1 MSTPDEIGTS
11 RTDVGS
17 PPTTPGV
24 PQQRPPSEPLTPSG
38 AAPEQR
44 TPAGGGGYGPGGA
57 EEAPPLGGRAPVSG
71 ASEVPVW
78 RDRVRWGPVWAGALV
93 ALSVFVVLQ
102 LFFFAVGV
110 LGPGYGGNTTGG
122 IVSGVLAL
130 VSFFIGGLLAGAST
144 VWRGAGDGL
153 LHGVLV
159 WALSMLGILVLAMIG
174 GGSVLGPLATLLGAQ
189 QQGITIDPVLVLRS
203 ARQAAGWAA
212 LGLGL
217 SVAAAAIG
225 GMVGSKLW
233 PRRKN
238 SVEGELSQRG

>member
-1 MSTPDEIGTS
+1 MATPDEIGTA

-17 PPTTPGV
+17 QPATPGI
-24 PQQRPPSEPLTPSG
+24 PQQRPPSEASTPG
-38 AAPEQR
+38 RAPEQR
-44 TPAGGGGYGPGGA
+44 TPAGGAGYDPGGA
-57 EEAPPLGGRAPVSG
+57 EQGPPVGVHAPDRG
-71 ASEVPVW
+71 ASEVPFW

-93 ALSVFVVLQ
+93 ALAVFVVLQ

-122 IVSGVLAL
+122 IVSAVLGL

-159 WALSMLGILVLAMIG
+159 WALSMLGILVLTLIG
-174 GGSVLGPLATLLGAQ
+174 GSSVLGPLATLLGAQ
-189 QQGITIDPVLVLRS
+189 QQGISIDPVLVLRS
-203 ARQAAGWAA
+203 ARDAAGWAA

-225 GMVGSKLW
+225 GMLGSKLW
-233 PRRKN
+233 PRRKE
-238 SVEGELSQRG
+238 SAESELSPRG